1 MSFVTNSYSDLLLPL
16 RIVSHDDFA
25 TVDCTGLPL
34 PLLGNKS
41 WQNPAFS
48 LGRCMRLPHCVLL
61 QRGPNDMV
69 APLTSFCTPLGA
81 CYFGLATINDGSR
94 SHRSSCR
101 PDDVL
106 RDGAS
111 WFPVPTGSIF
121 NCPY

>member
-1 MSFVTNSYSDLLLPL
+1 MRRSRNDNGAYPGVTRATFGVKQMSFVTNSYSDLLLPL

-69 APLTSFCTPLGA
+69 APLTSLHTVRGVLLRLG
-81 CYFGLATINDGSR
+81 
-94 SHRSSCR
+94 
-101 PDDVL
+101 DDQ
-106 RDGAS
+106 
-111 WFPVPTGSIF
+111 
-121 NCPY
+121 